1 MRRSV
6 PSRFGRFAGMN
17 EVKSPSLEAADP
29 AFRFELNPLH
39 PRIRSRIM
47 RWSPAPAR
55 GSASPEAHETC
66 LQLAFSLTR
75 QGACERGPACENLE
89 SMQN

>member
-1 MRRSV
+1 MRC
-6 PSRFGRFAGMN
+6 RFRPASAAAGMN

-55 GSASPEAHETC
+55 GSAVTRPHEPAF
-66 LQLAFSLTR
+66 LPVFSLTR
-75 QGACERGPACENLE
+75 
-89 SMQN
+89 